1 MSTATV
7 SLTVG
12 ATGAVPTDPATL
24 NAALIAYAVG
34 LDPGLTANLP
44 GLLIEDIASTAT
56 GALVQIDALAVDLVN
71 SITPFT
77 SNAWLT
83 TQFGNVYGVTQGGS
97 SNTSVF
103 VVFSGSVGYTIN
115 IGTTVSDGTFQYVVQ
130 DGGSVG
136 TSGASEPLFCLAT
149 TAGTWAVPI
158 GTVTQIVS
166 SVPTGITLTC
176 TNPNTGTPGEAAQGL
191 DDFRAAVLQAG
202 LASGQ
207 GMPRFLKTLL
217 LQVPGVQPRLVSVI
231 QVNGGGW
238 EVICGGGDPY
248 QVAGAIYQALFDVSL
263 LVGSTIA
270 ITGITNATLG
280 VVTTNLNHG
289 FTTGQNNVFISG
301 VVGMSGVNGGPY
313 TVTVISEK
321 TFTFGINTNS
331 SGPYASGGVVTPNNR
346 NISVNIIDTPNTYTI
361 PYVNPPQQTVTVQL
375 TWNTTAPNFVSA
387 TAVSQL
393 GTPAI
398 VNYINSVPVG
408 QPINLYELEE
418 VFQVSVASII
428 PLQYLSKM
436 LFTVS
441 INGVAT
447 PPALNTFIISGDP
460 ESYFFCT
467 SATVT
472 ITQG

>member
-1 MSTATV
+1 MAIAV

-12 ATGAVPTDPATL
+12 TTGAVPTSPATL
-24 NAALIAYAVG
+24 NATLINYAVG
-34 LDPGLTANLP
+34 LQPGLTANLP
-44 GLLIEDIASTAT
+44 ALLIEDLASTAT
-56 GALVQIDALAVDLVN
+56 GALVQIDALVVDLVN

-77 SNAWLT
+77 SNSWIT
-83 TQFGNVYGVTQGGS
+83 TQFGNIYGVTQGVS

-103 VVFSGSVGYTIN
+103 VTFSGSVGYVIN
-115 IGTTVSDGTFQYVVQ
+115 PGTTVSDGTYQYVVQ
-130 DGGSVG
+130 DGGSVA
-136 TSGASEPLFCLAT
+136 TSGSSAPLFCVAT
-149 TAGTWAVPI
+149 TAGSFAVPI

-166 SVPTGITLTC
+166 SVPTTITLTC
-176 TNPNTGTPGEAAQGL
+176 TNLSTGTPGADSQSL
-191 DDFRAAVLQAG
+191 DEFRAEVLQAG

-217 LQVPGVQPRLVSVI
+217 LQVPGVQPRLVSVV
-231 QVNGGGW
+231 QVNAGGW

-248 QVAGAIYQALFDVSL
+248 QVAGAIFNALFDISL

-280 VVTTNLNHG
+280 IVTTNLNHG
-289 FTTGQNNVFISG
+289 LTTGQNNVHIAG

-313 TVTVISEK
+313 TVTVISGK
-321 TFTFGINTNS
+321 TFTFGVNTNS
-331 SGPYASGGVVTPNNR
+331 SGAYVSGGVVTPNNR
-346 NISVNIIDTPNTYTI
+346 NISVNIIDTPDTYTI

-375 TWNTTAPNFVSA
+375 TWNTTSPNFVSA
-387 TAVSQL
+387 TAVAQL

-398 VNYINSVPVG
+398 VNYLNGIPVG

-418 VFQVSVASII
+418 VFQTSIAPLI
-428 PLQYLSKM
+428 PIQYLSKM

-441 INGVAT
+441 INGVVT
-447 PPALNTFIISGDP
+447 PPAVNTFIISGDP
-460 ESYFFCT
+460 ESYFFAT
-467 SATVT
+467 SANVI